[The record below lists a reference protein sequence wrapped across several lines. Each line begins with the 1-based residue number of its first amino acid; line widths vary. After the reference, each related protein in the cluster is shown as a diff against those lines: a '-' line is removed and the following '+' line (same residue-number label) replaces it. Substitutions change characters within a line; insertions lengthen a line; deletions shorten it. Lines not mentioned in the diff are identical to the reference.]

1 MSNTSSRRSW
11 TIIALVVGSLSLALS
26 IGLIVGYCKM
36 SKKDDEI
43 AVSLIE
49 NETENPVDYVE

>member
-1 MSNTSSRRSW
+1 M
-11 TIIALVVGSLSLALS
+11 SLALS
-26 IGLIVGYCKM
+26 IGLMVGYCKM

>member
-1 MSNTSSRRSW
+1 
-11 TIIALVVGSLSLALS
+11 
-26 IGLIVGYCKM
+26 M

-49 NETENPVDYVE
+49 NETENPVDYVEWILLF